1 MIPDDFLHIAVGVI
15 RNNRNQVLLSR
26 RLSNVHQAGLWEFPG
41 GKLEPEETV
50 GEALSRELEEEL
62 AVTVNS
68 AHPLIKI
75 YHDYEAYSVLLDVW
89 QVGSWD
95 SDLLGNN
102 GCYGRQGQKIEWVD
116 ISELYKRDFPEA
128 NKPIIKAVQ
137 LPEFYLICPEPEG
150 NLEDYIKTFAACISA
165 GVRLF
170 QLRFSD
176 DSQYGRNQ
184 ILVTELLEMCRSS
197 DSRLLMNSSPEVT
210 IKFVAHGVHLNSRR
224 LMQLNERPLDNNFL
238 VAASCHNSR
247 ELEHACKIDVDFAVL
262 SPVNRTISHQAAK
275 PLGWDK
281 FKSLVETLLI
291 PIYALGGMQAEDME
305 KSWSG
310 GAQGISVLSGVVI
323 WLIILGHL
331 LKIFYLSQQV

>member
-1 MIPDDFLHIAVGVI
+1 MIPYDFLHIVVGVI
-15 RNNRNQVLLSR
+15 RNNINQVLLSR

-62 AVTVNS
+62 ALTVNS
-68 AHPLIKI
+68 AHPLIKV

-95 SDLLGNN
+95 SDLLDNN
-102 GCYGRQGQKIEWVD
+102 GCYGRQGQKLEWVE
-116 ISELYKRDFPEA
+116 ISELNKRDFPEA

-150 NLEDYIKTFAACISA
+150 DFEDYIKTFAACISA

-184 ILVTELLEMCRSS
+184 TLVTELLDLCRSS

-210 IKFVAHGVHLNSRR
+210 IKFAAHGVHLNSRR
-224 LMQLNERPLDNNFL
+224 LMQLNERPLDKKFL
-238 VAASCHNSR
+238 VAASCHDSR

-262 SPVNRTISHQAAK
+262 SPVNRTTSHQAAK

-281 FKSLVETLLI
+281 FKSLVGPLPI

-305 KSWSG
+305 KSWIS
-310 GAQGISVLSGVVI
+310 GAQGISVLSGVWGQKRIKRALDKYPIV
-323 WLIILGHL
+323 
-331 LKIFYLSQQV
+331 

>member
-95 SDLLGNN
+95 SDLLDNN

-281 FKSLVETLLI
+281 FKSLVEPLLI

-310 GAQGISVLSGVVI
+310 GAQGISVLSGVWGQKSIKQALDKYPIV
-323 WLIILGHL
+323 
-331 LKIFYLSQQV
+331 